1 MDDTTAGQLMKRN
14 CPNCSGQTISVRELL
29 FGDCRCRSCLRVI
42 GVHRVASVMASI
54 VIFTVAVL
62 TTLIVLIELD
72 LWAALLW
79 FTLPVG
85 ALSYVKARFCPLE
98 TRPESHQSRGASGAA
113 HRPG

>member
-1 MDDTTAGQLMKRN
+1 MKRK
-14 CPNCSGQTISVRELL
+14 CPNCSSETISVRELL
-29 FGDCRCRSCLRVI
+29 FGDCRCKSCLRII
-42 GVHRVASVMASI
+42 GVRRIVSAIASF
-54 VIFTVAVL
+54 VIFAVAIA
-62 TTLIVLIELD
+62 TTLVVLVALD

-98 TRPESHQSRGASGAA
+98 ARPKPHRSGGTSGAA

>member
-1 MDDTTAGQLMKRN
+1 MNRK
-14 CPNCSGQTISVRELL
+14 CPNCSSKTVSVRELL
-29 FGDCRCRSCLRVI
+29 FGDCRCKSCLRVI
-42 GVHRVASVMASI
+42 GVRRIVSAIASF
-54 VIFTVAVL
+54 VIFAVAIV
-62 TTLIVLIELD
+62 TTLIVFIELD

-98 TRPESHQSRGASGAA
+98 VRPESRHSGGASGAA